1 VTPQE
6 PKPLLRCPF
15 CPAEV
20 ADIDFNPH
28 VTQRHGDRA
37 PPKGYVRWL
46 EGLRIDAGGKIY
58 SGGSG

>member
-6 PKPLLRCPF
+6 PKLLRCPF

-20 ADIDFNPH
+20 EDEEFMEH
-28 VTQRHGDRA
+28 VTQKHGDRA
-37 PPKGYVRWL
+37 PAKGYIRWL
-46 EGLRIDAGGKIY
+46 EGLRVEAGGKIY